1 MCGLAPFSLGPRP
14 SKLPTIILRACGKF
28 RRKGLAQGTPAL
40 APQSR
45 PSQSAKAPSPRESHS
60 KNTPCTRSYADA
72 RAYGKHGI
80 IADWN
85 GIAL

>member
-1 MCGLAPFSLGPRP
+1 MCAVASGQCDIVTELISLGANVN
-14 SKLPTIILRACGKF
+14 I
-28 RRKGLAQGTPAL
+28 QN
-40 APQSR
+40 
-45 PSQSAKAPSPRESHS
+45 HS